1 MRKTVILLLA
11 LCLLCAA
18 VPALAEEPVRVR
30 VSEVTHSVFYAP
42 QYAAMALGFFADEGL
57 EIDLMNGGGADKV
70 MTSVL
75 TGEVDIGLA
84 GPEACIYVLLEGRRD
99 APRVFAQLTQC
110 DGSFIVGRQAEDF
123 AWQNLRGKTIIGG
136 RKGGMPEMTLEYV
149 MRKNG
154 VIPHE
159 DATVDTSVQFNMMA
173 GAFVGGEADYVA
185 LFEPTATEVE
195 LAGKGYILA
204 SIGQESASPFV
215 LMSYRFDIALLA
227 LTVPVLLGKQKLD
240 LRGKSIKPLLLLGSM
255 EPCIYFIG
263 EQYGLKYSSSA
274 FSGIMIAVIPIV
286 TIIFAAVFL
295 KERPSK
301 KQWLFSALSI
311 VGIIVITL
319 AENSDG
325 SITFKGFALLC
336 LAVVTGSA
344 FSVISCGV
352 SGRFSVFERT
362 YFMQTMGAVFFT
374 TLALIENGGS
384 AAALIVPAANPR
396 FILAALFLALGASV
410 AGYSLFNY
418 AVSHAPMANVAVFH
432 NLATIVSVAAG
443 IFILGEKLTAVS
455 LGAMVVVLIG
465 ICGVQKYPPENEF
478 EE

>member
-1 MRKTVILLLA
+1 MKDKSYSKAIAAAIVTQIFWGLSFLA
-11 LCLLCAA
+11 
-18 VPALAEEPVRVR
+18 
-30 VSEVTHSVFYAP
+30 S
-42 QYAAMALGFFADEGL
+42 
-57 EIDLMNGGGADKV
+57 
-70 MTSVL
+70 
-75 TGEVDIGLA
+75 
-84 GPEACIYVLLEGRRD
+84 
-99 APRVFAQLTQC
+99 
-110 DGSFIVGRQAEDF
+110 
-123 AWQNLRGKTIIGG
+123 
-136 RKGGMPEMTLEYV
+136 
-149 MRKNG
+149 
-154 VIPHE
+154 
-159 DATVDTSVQFNMMA
+159 
-173 GAFVGGEADYVA
+173 
-185 LFEPTATEVE
+185 
-195 LAGKGYILA
+195 

-240 LRGKSIKPLLLLGSM
+240 LRGKSIKPLLLLGAM
-255 EPCIYFIG
+255 EPCIYFVG

-286 TIIFAAVFL
+286 TIIFAAIFL

-311 VGIIVITL
+311 AGIIVITL
-319 AENSDG
+319 AENSGG

-362 YFMQTMGAVFFT
+362 YFMQAMGAVFFT
-374 TLALIENGGS
+374 TLALIENSGS
-384 AAALIVPAANPR
+384 AAALIAPAANPR

-465 ICGVQKYPPENEF
+465 IWGVQKYPPENEF

>member
-1 MRKTVILLLA
+1 MKGKSYSKAITAAIVTQIFWGLSFLA
-11 LCLLCAA
+11 
-18 VPALAEEPVRVR
+18 
-30 VSEVTHSVFYAP
+30 S
-42 QYAAMALGFFADEGL
+42 
-57 EIDLMNGGGADKV
+57 
-70 MTSVL
+70 
-75 TGEVDIGLA
+75 
-84 GPEACIYVLLEGRRD
+84 
-99 APRVFAQLTQC
+99 
-110 DGSFIVGRQAEDF
+110 
-123 AWQNLRGKTIIGG
+123 
-136 RKGGMPEMTLEYV
+136 
-149 MRKNG
+149 
-154 VIPHE
+154 
-159 DATVDTSVQFNMMA
+159 
-173 GAFVGGEADYVA
+173 
-185 LFEPTATEVE
+185 
-195 LAGKGYILA
+195 

-319 AENSDG
+319 AENSGG

-362 YFMQTMGAVFFT
+362 YFMQAMGAVFFT

-384 AAALIVPAANPR
+384 AAALIAPAADPR

-465 ICGVQKYPPENEF
+465 IWGVQKYPPENEF

>member
-1 MRKTVILLLA
+1 MKDKSYSKAIAAAIVTQIFWGLSFLA
-11 LCLLCAA
+11 
-18 VPALAEEPVRVR
+18 
-30 VSEVTHSVFYAP
+30 S
-42 QYAAMALGFFADEGL
+42 
-57 EIDLMNGGGADKV
+57 
-70 MTSVL
+70 
-75 TGEVDIGLA
+75 
-84 GPEACIYVLLEGRRD
+84 
-99 APRVFAQLTQC
+99 
-110 DGSFIVGRQAEDF
+110 
-123 AWQNLRGKTIIGG
+123 
-136 RKGGMPEMTLEYV
+136 
-149 MRKNG
+149 
-154 VIPHE
+154 
-159 DATVDTSVQFNMMA
+159 
-173 GAFVGGEADYVA
+173 
-185 LFEPTATEVE
+185 
-195 LAGKGYILA
+195 

-240 LRGKSIKPLLLLGSM
+240 LRGKSVKPLLLLGAM
-255 EPCIYFIG
+255 EPCIYFVG

-286 TIIFAAVFL
+286 TIIFAAIFL

-311 VGIIVITL
+311 AGIIVITL
-319 AENSDG
+319 AENSGG

-362 YFMQTMGAVFFT
+362 YFMQAMGAVFFT

-384 AAALIVPAANPR
+384 AAALIAPAADPR

-443 IFILGEKLTAVS
+443 YSSSARSSPRSLSARWSLCSSAYGECRSIRRKTNLKNSKMHRRSTVPFLLNIQLSLSLFVGDALRLRSARTLGGQGKDYQRDYIRQHLVYRAGNLQAQQEVEAGIHARKGAEQAEQQRGKRYAVRLPLAEDHDRKSKEAEAGNCLLKLPLA
-455 LGAMVVVLIG
+455 LRR
-465 ICGVQKYPPENEF
+465 Q
-478 EE
+478 

>member
-1 MRKTVILLLA
+1 M
-11 LCLLCAA
+11 
-18 VPALAEEPVRVR
+18 
-30 VSEVTHSVFYAP
+30 
-42 QYAAMALGFFADEGL
+42 
-57 EIDLMNGGGADKV
+57 
-70 MTSVL
+70 
-75 TGEVDIGLA
+75 
-84 GPEACIYVLLEGRRD
+84 
-99 APRVFAQLTQC
+99 
-110 DGSFIVGRQAEDF
+110 
-123 AWQNLRGKTIIGG
+123 
-136 RKGGMPEMTLEYV
+136 
-149 MRKNG
+149 
-154 VIPHE
+154 
-159 DATVDTSVQFNMMA
+159 
-173 GAFVGGEADYVA
+173 
-185 LFEPTATEVE
+185 
-195 LAGKGYILA
+195 
-204 SIGQESASPFV
+204 
-215 LMSYRFDIALLA
+215 
-227 LTVPVLLGKQKLD
+227 LLGKQKLD
-240 LRGKSIKPLLLLGSM
+240 LRGKSVKPLLLLGAM
-255 EPCIYFIG
+255 EPCIYFVG

-311 VGIIVITL
+311 AGIIVITL
-319 AENSDG
+319 AENSGG

-362 YFMQTMGAVFFT
+362 YFMQAMGAVFFT

-384 AAALIVPAANPR
+384 AAALIAPAANPR

-465 ICGVQKYPPENEF
+465 IWGVQKYPPENEF

>member
-1 MRKTVILLLA
+1 MKDKSYSKAIAAAIVTQIFWGLSFLA
-11 LCLLCAA
+11 
-18 VPALAEEPVRVR
+18 
-30 VSEVTHSVFYAP
+30 S
-42 QYAAMALGFFADEGL
+42 
-57 EIDLMNGGGADKV
+57 
-70 MTSVL
+70 
-75 TGEVDIGLA
+75 
-84 GPEACIYVLLEGRRD
+84 
-99 APRVFAQLTQC
+99 
-110 DGSFIVGRQAEDF
+110 
-123 AWQNLRGKTIIGG
+123 
-136 RKGGMPEMTLEYV
+136 
-149 MRKNG
+149 
-154 VIPHE
+154 
-159 DATVDTSVQFNMMA
+159 
-173 GAFVGGEADYVA
+173 
-185 LFEPTATEVE
+185 
-195 LAGKGYILA
+195 

-295 KERPSK
+295 KERPCK

-311 VGIIVITL
+311 AGIIVITL
-319 AENSDG
+319 AENSGG

-362 YFMQTMGAVFFT
+362 YFMQAMGAVFFT

-384 AAALIVPAANPR
+384 AAALIAPAANPR

-418 AVSHAPMANVAVFH
+418 AVSHGLWQTLRSF
-432 NLATIVSVAAG
+432 TISQR
-443 IFILGEKLTAVS
+443 S
-455 LGAMVVVLIG
+455 SRW
-465 ICGVQKYPPENEF
+465 PPEYSSSARSSPQSRSARWSLCSSAYGECRNIRRKTNLKNSKMHRRPTVHF
-478 EE
+478 Y